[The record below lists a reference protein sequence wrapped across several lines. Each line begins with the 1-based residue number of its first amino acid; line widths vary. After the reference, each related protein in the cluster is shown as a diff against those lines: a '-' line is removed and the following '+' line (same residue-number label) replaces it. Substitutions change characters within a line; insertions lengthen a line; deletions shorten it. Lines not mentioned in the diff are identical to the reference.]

1 MATSERFCKDCGA
14 NITDTQTVYSTRCS
28 DCQEKM
34 RYKRGKTFLS
44 KKQEKRKRSAP
55 RCLTELGTSDFKG
68 HRKKNFKEEAEVVKE
83 EMKKLG
89 LRK

>member
-14 NITDTQTVYSTRCS
+14 NITDTQTVYSSRCR

-34 RYKRGKTFLS
+34 RHGRGKTFLNER
-44 KKQEKRKRSAP
+44 QEKRKRSAP
-55 RCLTELGTSDFKG
+55 RCLIELGTSDFKG
-68 HRKKNFKEEAEVVKE
+68 HRKKDFEEEADAVKK

-89 LRK
+89 LKE